1 MSERLTDEQLR
12 LLIRISPDEYEVE
25 AATEIL
31 ALRARVAQLEA
42 GLQWAVSRWEA
53 EVKNRPMQNIHRRSL
68 DDTWRQVIRYFGG
81 DAVELCGPAHDDLA
95 AFKDAPQ

>member
-1 MSERLTDEQLR
+1 MSPAIVEMKL
-12 LLIRISPDEYEVE
+12 DEYTKREDKLDALRDRVAKLE
-25 AATEIL
+25 AA
-31 ALRARVAQLEA
+31 
-42 GLQWAVSRWEA
+42 LQWAVSRWEA

-95 AFKDAPQ
+95 ALETVEA